1 MTNMLSVSEAQ
12 QAILS
17 HIKRLDAE
25 SIDLMDSLNRVLAED
40 VVSDI
45 DLPPFDNSS
54 MDGYAVKA
62 IDVQSAS
69 IDQPARLPVVADIP
83 AGHPIDLALPD
94 RSAARITTGAMLPD
108 GADTIV
114 PVEDT
119 DDDARGSQA
128 LPKAVSI
135 RKSFKRGAFV
145 RYQGD
150 DLRRG
155 EQVLDAGASI
165 QPADIAL
172 MAAVGHTR
180 VRV

>member
-40 VVSDI
+40 VLSDI

-54 MDGYAVKA
+54 MDGYAVRS
-62 IDVQSAS
+62 IDVQNAS
-69 IDQPARLPVVADIP
+69 IDQPTHLPVVADIP
-83 AGHPIDLALPD
+83 AGHPIDLRLPD
-94 RSAARITTGAMLPD
+94 RSAARITTGAMLPS

-119 DDDARGSQA
+119 DDGARGSSVLRDSVGILRA
-128 LPKAVSI
+128 
-135 RKSFKRGAFV
+135 FERGAFV
-145 RYQGD
+145 RY
-150 DLRRG
+150 
-155 EQVLDAGASI
+155 AGN
-165 QPADIAL
+165 D
-172 MAAVGHTR
+172 V
-180 VRV
+180 